1 MKRRRTSKTAR
12 KEESDTK
19 IRRMAAELY
28 AESAGKR
35 YKLQTLPDF
44 RKFRELAFN
53 TDSAWV
59 QHFKDS
65 MLTVESKPPDDSSTS
80 INVIRAKKIMP
91 RVPPRVLYDQ
101 LQDASYRATWDT
113 NMLEGF
119 NIVVLDAHND
129 IGYYAAKFPF
139 PLSDRDFCNLRSWM
153 EFTNGDYVIFNHS
166 VEHAECPVKKN
177 LIRAKS
183 FLSGYYI
190 QPYQNGEGTYLTFVT
205 HSDPCGSIP
214 KSIINFAMTKGA
226 PRILSMC
233 EKRSEDYPAFAA
245 KTYSEGYVY
254 PWTTPKMDWDSPYL
268 YPELVP
274 SNENNTAKIESDEQ
288 RNSLSGEV
296 ETIDTRDKVPK
307 GKVPSLVPQLSLRK
321 NEPPEIQKY
330 RLLMQECLDGVDRS
344 FLIEDTVPN
353 SRQYLIRLKCSV
365 EGIRQTL

>member
-1 MKRRRTSKTAR
+1 M
-12 KEESDTK
+12 
-19 IRRMAAELY
+19 MAEELY

-44 RKFRELAFN
+44 RNFRDLALN
-53 TDSAWV
+53 TDTTWT

-65 MLTVESKPPDDSSTS
+65 MLTVESKPPDDSSNS
-80 INVIRAKKIMP
+80 INIIRAKKIMP

-113 NMLEGF
+113 AMLEGF

-166 VEHAECPVKKN
+166 VEHTECPVKKN
-177 LIRAKS
+177 IIRAKS

-245 KTYSEGYVY
+245 KTYSADYVY
-254 PWTTPKMDWDSPYL
+254 PWTTPKMDWNSPYL

-274 SNENNTAKIESDEQ
+274 CNESNEAKFESDAQ
-288 RNSLSGEV
+288 GNSLSGRE
-296 ETIDTRDKVPK
+296 ETIDARDKMPK
-307 GKVPSLVPQLSLRK
+307 GKVPSLVPQLPFGK

-330 RLLMQECLDGVDRS
+330 RLLMQECLDGADRS
-344 FLIEDTVPN
+344 FLIEDTLPS
-353 SRQYLIRLKCSV
+353 SRQYLIRLKCSL
-365 EGIRQTL
+365 EGIRKTL